1 MVLLVLPKL
10 VAGLSPEGGE
20 TETKCRCYICV
31 SHFLVPWVPV
41 MPSCLVSPCCLHVP
55 SLHETHVYQVCSP
68 QPVMSLLTCL
78 SVSLLSH
85 DCFQSFTLTLR
96 ANIEPRLDSN
106 LLAKRQQG

>member
-41 MPSCLVSPCCLHVP
+41 MPSCLVSPFCLHVP

-78 SVSLLSH
+78 SSPMTVSMFAIIHTHAYS
-85 DCFQSFTLTLR
+85 QYRT
-96 ANIEPRLDSN
+96 
-106 LLAKRQQG
+106 